1 MELLCQRVWKML
13 RFLIRI
19 AKLSFSNVPYTFPPA
34 VCESSFHHQCWMV
47 QSVLI
52 FARLINEK
60 WYIWFIS
67 TEALVC
73 CIWFSLGTFCPIYLP
88 LELCRKIHHAK
99 LAFHYKNRLGNLLKT
114 SSTHFKFWLSRSRM
128 WFGAVDR
135 KVGLTKFTKE
145 RHIPGRSNRR
155 QCEQWW
161 M

>member
-1 MELLCQRVWKML
+1 MWNYYVKGYEKCQGSWSELLNCPLVMYH
-13 RFLIRI
+13 
-19 AKLSFSNVPYTFPPA
+19 SHS
-34 VCESSFHHQCWMV
+34 HQQCVKAHSIINAEWCKV
-47 QSVLI
+47 FLI

-114 SSTHFKFWLSRSRM
+114 SSTHFQFWLSRSRM
-128 WFGAVDR
+128 WFGDVDR
-135 KVGLTKFTKE
+135 KVRFTKFTKE
-145 RHIPGRSNRR
+145 QHIPGRSNRT
-155 QCEQWW
+155 QYE
-161 M
+161 